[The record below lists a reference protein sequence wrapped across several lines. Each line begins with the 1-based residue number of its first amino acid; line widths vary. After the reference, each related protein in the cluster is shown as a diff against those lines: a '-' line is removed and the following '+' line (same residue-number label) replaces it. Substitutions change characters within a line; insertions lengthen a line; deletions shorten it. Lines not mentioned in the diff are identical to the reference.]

1 MRTSLAECRGEL
13 SECGADSNAMYVLA
27 VDAML
32 PFEARES
39 QRKGLG
45 RVGWVFN
52 HSTDYST
59 DLDHVDQHR
68 HQRRGCDLFYDGD
81 LRLEIAH
88 FGGVVR
94 CGWVRVGNGS

>member
-1 MRTSLAECRGEL
+1 MNYLPSLTLTSAHIHARPLEELSPLLRMRASLAECRGEL

-45 RVGWVFN
+45 
-52 HSTDYST
+52 
-59 DLDHVDQHR
+59 
-68 HQRRGCDLFYDGD
+68 
-81 LRLEIAH
+81 
-88 FGGVVR
+88 
-94 CGWVRVGNGS
+94 